1 MKKTI
6 KLMSIGMIMAMCLIS
21 CNKDDSKDSLIGW
34 YVANL
39 PAKGSSDYGG
49 SAYHFIN
56 SNTVEYYGTVA
67 GSPIW
72 VHSNGVN
79 YSEEL
84 PSPLKGYYIQEDIV
98 ATYTYTVID
107 NNKIYIPKQGDI
119 GRILTI
125 SGNDLIPDTAARFKY
140 TKL

>member
-21 CNKDDSKDSLIGW
+21 CDKDDSKDSLIGW

-56 SNTVEYYGTVA
+56 SNTVEYYDMIA

-72 VHSNGVN
+72 EWKGDN
-79 YSEEL
+79 YSEKL

-98 ATYTYTVID
+98 ATYTYEVID
-107 NNKIYIPKQGDI
+107 NKVYIPMKGT
-119 GRILTI
+119 ILTI
-125 SGNDLIPDTAARFKY
+125 SGNDLIPDTAVRFKY